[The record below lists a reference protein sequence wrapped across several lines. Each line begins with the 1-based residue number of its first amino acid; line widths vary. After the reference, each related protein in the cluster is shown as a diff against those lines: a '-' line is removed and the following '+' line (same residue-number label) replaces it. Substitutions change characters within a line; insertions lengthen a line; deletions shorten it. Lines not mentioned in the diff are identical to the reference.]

1 MNASFRPVLAE
12 TLGTALFVFIGTAS
26 VVVNFMTG
34 GSITGLGVALAHGV
48 GMAVLIS
55 ALMGVSGA
63 HFNPAV
69 SVGLLVA
76 GKIDGRTC
84 GRYVAAQLVGAVLGA
99 LAVKAIFAAPA
110 VNAVSGGTPQLELN
124 IGLGQGIAI
133 EAVFTFFL
141 VSAVFG
147 TAVSSEA
154 PKIGGFGIGLA
165 IFVSALIAGSLTGG
179 AVNPA
184 RAFGPALVSW
194 TWHAQGVYWIG
205 PLAGGVA
212 AGWIWKAFL
221 LPKAKG

>member
-1 MNASFRPVLAE
+1 MNTSFRPLFAE
-12 TLGTALFVFIGTAS
+12 ALGTALFVFIGTAS
-26 VVVNFMTG
+26 VVVNAMTAG
-34 GSITGLGVALAHGV
+34 GVTNLGIALAHGV
-48 GMAVLIS
+48 GMAIIVS
-55 ALMGVSGA
+55 ALMNVSGA
-63 HFNPAV
+63 HLNPAV

-84 GRYVAAQLVGAVLGA
+84 GRYVVAQLAGAVLGA
-99 LAVKAIFAAPA
+99 LAVKAIFSAPA
-110 VNAVSGGTPQLELN
+110 VNAVSNGTPQLALS

-133 EAVFTFFL
+133 EAAFTFFL

-165 IFVSALIAGSLTGG
+165 IFVSALIVGGLTGA

-194 TWHAQGVYWIG
+194 TWHSQSAYWIG
-205 PLAGGVA
+205 PLAGGAV
-212 AGWIWKAFL
+212 AGWIWRAIL
-221 LPKAKG
+221 LPKA